1 MSTALTELLEDI
13 KSIEPLPQVA
23 TRVMQLA
30 AQPDVVPS
38 DLIAVIQSDPGTTAK
53 VLKLCNSSLYG
64 FQREISSLEEAGN
77 RLGVQTL
84 SSLAL
89 TSCAGRYLRDYG
101 YADPEAALALWER
114 SIATAVAA
122 ATIAERSGRV
132 DRHRAYTL
140 GLLENIGQIV
150 LLRFVP
156 EHREQIAAAIASGVD
171 PVDAERAA
179 YGLSHAEIGARLARK
194 WSFPEELVEAIR
206 THHDPRRSHG
216 DLAFASVGHL
226 AEAATHR
233 FHVGDRPGES
243 VPFDV
248 QESAFEWLGLPHD
261 SLDTLA
267 HLLRAEIAKAR
278 AIFEIA

>member
-122 ATIAERSGRV
+122 ATIAERSARV
-132 DRHRAYTL
+132 ERHRAYTL

-156 EHREQIAAAIASGVD
+156 EHREQIAAAISSGVD

-179 YGLSHAEIGARLARK
+179 YGLSHAEVGARLARK

-233 FHVGDRPGES
+233 FHVGDRPGET
-243 VPFDV
+243 VPYDV
-248 QESAFEWLGLPHD
+248 QESAFTWLELPHD

-267 HLLRAEIAKAR
+267 HLLRVEIAKAR